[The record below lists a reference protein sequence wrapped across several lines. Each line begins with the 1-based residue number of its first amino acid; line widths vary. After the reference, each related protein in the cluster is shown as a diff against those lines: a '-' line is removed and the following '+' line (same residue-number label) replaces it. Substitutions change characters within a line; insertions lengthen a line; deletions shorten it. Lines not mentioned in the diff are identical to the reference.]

1 MNIYDLGCIIILLTF
16 AFFGAYRGLIHSFLG
31 IGSTIISMA
40 VSYALFPNMVRILRT
55 FGVYTIIKQTIADT
69 MNLQGIADDA
79 VRQLQNQLIRSLPQS
94 TFILGHL
101 QANNN
106 PEAYSIL
113 NVSSISDYIAGFF
126 ANMIVNLIAVVLV
139 FIATRILLSIILRFL
154 DLVADLPVIRQMNK
168 TGGAIFGM
176 IQGLLFVWLILCVL
190 TFFFLTNRFEDMFI
204 GIQSGLITG
213 FLYNSNPIMAILVML
228 IP

>member
-1 MNIYDLGCIIILLTF
+1 MNIYDLGCIAIFLTF
-16 AFFGAYRGLIHSFLG
+16 AFFGAYRGLLHSFLG

-55 FGVYTIIKQTIADT
+55 FGVYTIIKRNIADT
-69 MNLQGIADDA
+69 IDLQGIADGA
-79 VRQLQNQLIRSLPQS
+79 VRQLQNELIRSLPQS

-106 PEAYSIL
+106 PEAYSVL
-113 NVSSISDYIAGFF
+113 NVSSVSDYISGFF
-126 ANMIVNLIAVVLV
+126 ANMIVNLLAVVLV

-154 DLVADLPVIRQMNK
+154 DLVADLPVIRQLNK

-176 IQGLLFVWLILCVL
+176 IQGLLSIWLVLCVL
-190 TFFFLTNRFEDMFI
+190 TFFFLNNRFEGMFI
-204 GIQSGLITG
+204 GIQSGLITE
-213 FLYNSNPIMAILVML
+213 FLYNNNPIMAILVML